1 MIICSNCGAQIN
13 GTVNFCPNCGN
24 QIPVQNTVSVTQVS
38 VPAETPPQN
47 ISPKSRLAA
56 LLLGIFLG
64 RFGVHNFYLGRIGR
78 GIAQVGMFLSGFICY
93 FITVFTLA
101 VRTNKYLVNSSTSE
115 LYLILLIPIAII
127 LILAPCIWSLVE
139 WILVA
144 CGKMTD
150 KNKLPVLKW

>member
-24 QIPVQNTVSVTQVS
+24 QLPVQNTVPVAPVQISSEPIQNTQ
-38 VPAETPPQN
+38 E

-78 GIAQVGMFLSGFICY
+78 GIAQLIMFLLGFSGY
-93 FITVFTLA
+93 MALVVKAA
-101 VRTNKYLVNSSTSE
+101 VDNVHNISKVPTTTMGL
-115 LYLILLIPIAII
+115 LPLIFVLIS
-127 LILAPCIWSLVE
+127 APSIWSLVE

-150 KNKLPVLKW
+150 GKKLPVLKW